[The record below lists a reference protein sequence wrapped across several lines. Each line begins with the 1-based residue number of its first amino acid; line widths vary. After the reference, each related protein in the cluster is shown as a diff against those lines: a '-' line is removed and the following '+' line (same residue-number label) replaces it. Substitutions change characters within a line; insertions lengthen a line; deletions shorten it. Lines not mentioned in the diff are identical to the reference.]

1 MKCNE
6 CKTGNISI
14 DKFDSKYLVRCDNE
28 DCLNTF
34 NVPSPYKI
42 GALLIY
48 NYELQQEDLVASSFS
63 RKKES
68 QESTELQ
75 NKYDALY
82 KKYTSARACI
92 EALKYTTFWRGSQY
106 RKSLKIWLDHNPF

>member
-6 CKTGNISI
+6 CKIGNISI
-14 DKFDSKYLVRCDNE
+14 DKLDSKYLVRCDNL

-34 NVPSPYKI
+34 SIPSPYKI

-48 NYELQQEDLVASSFS
+48 NYQLQQENSIASSFS

-75 NKYDALY
+75 EKYD
-82 KKYTSARACI
+82 KMRKYITMLSETKFFFPSSYRNELI
-92 EALKYTTFWRGSQY
+92 DWLKR
-106 RKSLKIWLDHNPF
+106 NPL